1 MKPAP
6 AIARQAA
13 SGLAAVALLAAAGWQ
28 GYDTLAR
35 RPIAAVRFTGD
46 TARVPAAD
54 LDRLATGLRGR
65 EAGDVA
71 LPAVREAV
79 KRLPWV
85 RDCVVRRVFPG
96 ALEVAIEA
104 HAPLARWDEARLV
117 SVRGEVF
124 TANYEGALPR
134 FSGPEGTAAQIAAAW
149 KAIREAAAPL
159 ASPVAEIRLSQRR
172 AWQVRLTSGLTIELG
187 REGIEA
193 RLARFAAAWPQIA
206 EPAATATH
214 ADLRYPNGFA
224 LRGIAAGNRK
234 PAPKD
239 RHAL

>member
-1 MKPAP
+1 MKPAL
-6 AIARQAA
+6 AIALRAA
-13 SGLAAVALLAAAGWQ
+13 GGLAAVALVAMVAWY
-28 GYDTLAR
+28 GYDALAR
-35 RPIAAVRFTGD
+35 RPIATVRFTGD

-54 LDRLATGLRGR
+54 LDRLAMGLRGR

-96 ALEVAIEA
+96 TLEVAIEA
-104 HAPLARWDEARLV
+104 HAPLARWDETRLV

-124 TANYEGALPR
+124 TANFEGDLPR
-134 FSGPEGTAAQIAAAW
+134 FSGPEGTAAEMAAAW
-149 KAIREAAAPL
+149 KAIGAAAAPL

-172 AWQVRLTSGLTIELG
+172 AWQARLASGLTIELG
-187 REGIEA
+187 RESIGE
-193 RLARFAAAWPQIA
+193 RLARFAAVWPRIA
-206 EPAATATH
+206 DSAATATH

-224 LRGIAAGNRK
+224 LRGVAPEDRK
-234 PAPKD
+234 PARKD
-239 RHAL
+239 RHA